1 MKFWSD
7 VFNSKR
13 IQDHINSENWYD
25 LFEDIGP
32 ILTQQELG
40 DFITFML
47 KSNVFPRIAYDIYA
61 LSKEWYKVALDEYN
75 LGSNIDLRDKI
86 NIHMPDHDEY
96 LPHKLFDYD
105 VAYQMDEGISA
116 WTNILKENKFP
127 NNSRI
132 ETDIKLLV
140 KKMEWLKSQFNLLF
154 EDIEEFFDH
163 MPVEYED

>member
-1 MKFWSD
+1 MKVWSD

-13 IQDHINSENWYD
+13 IQDHINNENWYD

-32 ILTQQELG
+32 ILTQQELE

-47 KSNVFPRIAYDIYA
+47 KSNVFPRVAYDIYT
-61 LSKEWYKVALDEYN
+61 LSKNWYKVALDEYN
-75 LGSNIDLRDKI
+75 LGSNVDLKDKI
-86 NIHMPDHDEY
+86 NIHVPNHDEY
-96 LPHKLFDYD
+96 LPHKLFDNNI
-105 VAYQMDEGISA
+105 AHQMDEGISA

-127 NNSRI
+127 DNPRI

-140 KKMEWLKSQFNLLF
+140 MKMEWLKSQFNLLF